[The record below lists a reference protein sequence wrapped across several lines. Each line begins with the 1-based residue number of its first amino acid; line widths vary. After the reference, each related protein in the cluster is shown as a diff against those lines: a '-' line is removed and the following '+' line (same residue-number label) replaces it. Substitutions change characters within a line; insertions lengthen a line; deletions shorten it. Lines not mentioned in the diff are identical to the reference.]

1 MFYGVENVLETLYAG
16 SQKKY
21 LRGLIYKGRNKEIE
35 LGRKKI
41 CSKQSWANSA
51 TLCLL
56 ISKFIYCTSNS
67 GKTVTCLEN
76 LKAIIQFLSEV
87 KQNLIFHMEAP
98 ESFRTHTLVY
108 FQRICSKVALTKVTQ
123 EDKLHFGVVKIGHF
137 PRNSNISNVWF
148 TGNPNLSKKSLSTK
162 YAMNIQLKAI
172 QS

>member
-1 MFYGVENVLETLYAG
+1 MFLHRSSMFYGVENVLETLYAG

-87 KQNLIFHMEAP
+87 KQNVIFHMESSREFSNTYTSILLVNLFQSSP
-98 ESFRTHTLVY
+98 HKSHT
-108 FQRICSKVALTKVTQ
+108 R
-123 EDKLHFGVVKIGHF
+123 
-137 PRNSNISNVWF
+137 R
-148 TGNPNLSKKSLSTK
+148 
-162 YAMNIQLKAI
+162 
-172 QS
+172 

>member
-1 MFYGVENVLETLYAG
+1 MFLHRSSMFYRVENVLETLYAG

-87 KQNLIFHMEAP
+87 KQNVIFHMESSREFSNTYTSILLVNLFQSSP
-98 ESFRTHTLVY
+98 HKSHT
-108 FQRICSKVALTKVTQ
+108 R
-123 EDKLHFGVVKIGHF
+123 
-137 PRNSNISNVWF
+137 R
-148 TGNPNLSKKSLSTK
+148 
-162 YAMNIQLKAI
+162 
-172 QS
+172 

>member
-21 LRGLIYKGRNKEIE
+21 LRGLIYKDRNKEIE

-98 ESFRTHTLVY
+98 ESFRTHTSILSANL
-108 FQRICSKVALTKVTQ
+108 FQSSP
-123 EDKLHFGVVKIGHF
+123 H
-137 PRNSNISNVWF
+137 
-148 TGNPNLSKKSLSTK
+148 KSHTRR
-162 YAMNIQLKAI
+162 
-172 QS
+172 

>member
-1 MFYGVENVLETLYAG
+1 MFLHRSSMFYGVENVLETLCAG

-67 GKTVTCLEN
+67 RKTVTCLEN

-87 KQNLIFHMEAP
+87 KQNVIFHMESSREFSNTYTSILLVNLFQSSP
-98 ESFRTHTLVY
+98 HKSHT
-108 FQRICSKVALTKVTQ
+108 R
-123 EDKLHFGVVKIGHF
+123 
-137 PRNSNISNVWF
+137 R
-148 TGNPNLSKKSLSTK
+148 
-162 YAMNIQLKAI
+162 
-172 QS
+172 